1 MLLWRGLSL
10 LCTVEGGAS
19 AVPKP
24 SCIQFSILKNACQPQ
39 LLSLK
44 IGKKVSKSEN
54 QKHWKIIFR
63 FLWLFGKN
71 PCSGPYFGLLFNIMW
86 NVPHEIFLAVQDSS
100 HWLTYSFSLWVVFIS
115 PSWGQNCTSLPH
127 HLDFGIFLGCS
138 FASWIDPNFIGL
150 VTSWRHSICQIVK
163 QYFIRW
169 DIFKTELQVWFEECP
184 IVQDCGRPWELSGC
198 PLLLFLISNDIVT
211 EARLALDCDIQP
223 WDNRWI
229 KNGWGNC
236 LKKLSKHY
244 SGGLRWN
251 FDSGPV
257 GGDGCPLHLPPT
269 LPWTKLCTGPKYQ
282 NVQRS
287 HHKVPGTG
295 HCTTVTLREGS
306 GYQIG

>member
-1 MLLWRGLSL
+1 MHVLLHNRKT
-10 LCTVEGGAS
+10 C
-19 AVPKP
+19 
-24 SCIQFSILKNACQPQ
+24 
-39 LLSLK
+39 
-44 IGKKVSKSEN
+44 
-54 QKHWKIIFR
+54 
-63 FLWLFGKN
+63 
-71 PCSGPYFGLLFNIMW
+71 
-86 NVPHEIFLAVQDSS
+86 VQDSS
-100 HWLTYSFSLWVVFIS
+100 HWLTYIQSLSRFHFTVLRAKLYFTSSSFGFRDI
-115 PSWGQNCTSLPH
+115 
-127 HLDFGIFLGCS
+127 FGMLICIWDRSQLHRFS
-138 FASWIDPNFIGL
+138 GL

-198 PLLLFLISNDIVT
+198 PLLLFLISNDIVI
-211 EARLALDCDIQP
+211 EAWLALDCDIQP

-269 LPWTKLCTGPKYQ
+269 LPWTKLCTGPNYQ

-287 HHKVPGTG
+287 QHKVPGTG

>member
-1 MLLWRGLSL
+1 MKRFIIVVYCWRWSQCSAKTELHPIFHFKECMPTTAVESKNWKKKSQNRKIRNIGKSFFVFYDFLAKIPVLGHILDCFSTLCGMYLMRFFSCPGQLSL
-10 LCTVEGGAS
+10 TDILIQSLSRFYFTVLRAKLYFTS
-19 AVPKP
+19 
-24 SCIQFSILKNACQPQ
+24 SS
-39 LLSLK
+39 
-44 IGKKVSKSEN
+44 
-54 QKHWKIIFR
+54 
-63 FLWLFGKN
+63 FG
-71 PCSGPYFGLLFNIMW
+71 FWDI
-86 NVPHEIFLAVQDSS
+86 
-100 HWLTYSFSLWVVFIS
+100 
-115 PSWGQNCTSLPH
+115 
-127 HLDFGIFLGCS
+127 FGILICICDRFQLHRFS
-138 FASWIDPNFIGL
+138 GL

-184 IVQDCGRPWELSGC
+184 FVQDCGRPWELSGC

-211 EARLALDCDIQP
+211 ETRLALDCDIQP

>member
-1 MLLWRGLSL
+1 MTFWQKSL
-10 LCTVEGGAS
+10 FWAIFWIAFQYYVECTS
-19 AVPKP
+19 
-24 SCIQFSILKNACQPQ
+24 
-39 LLSLK
+39 
-44 IGKKVSKSEN
+44 
-54 QKHWKIIFR
+54 WD
-63 FLWLFGKN
+63 
-71 PCSGPYFGLLFNIMW
+71 
-86 NVPHEIFLAVQDSS
+86 FLAVQDSS

-115 PSWGQNCTSLPH
+115 PSWGQIVLHFLIIWILGYFWDAHLHLESIPTSYCR
-127 HLDFGIFLGCS
+127 FS
-138 FASWIDPNFIGL
+138 GL

-169 DIFKTELQVWFEECP
+169 DIFKTKLQVWFEECP
-184 IVQDCGRPWELSGC
+184 FVQDCGRPWELSGC
-198 PLLLFLISNDIVT
+198 PLLLFLISTDIVT